1 MTTVLVDVR
10 FAGTFTSAKEYTPA
24 TGEVGAVRRLTGDEV
39 IRPGHGL
46 LLDGDGQGVAVAVEP
61 PGRGLAVEVRLV
73 PQGETAERVLL
84 LVTGQEPVEVTEGV
98 TVSGG
103 DVVVSGLAGVLS
115 RIRVVAFDGRFDP
128 STLNGG
134 RAHRATPADGP
145 AEPGWRVPI
154 GNGDDVVARA
164 ALVRPT
170 ERQLA
175 WQALERT
182 AFLHFGVNTFT
193 GLEWGYGDE
202 DPDAFQPEDLD
213 TDQWARELKAAGFT
227 LAILTVKHHDGF
239 VLYPS
244 ALTRH
249 CVASSSWRGGKGDV
263 LREFADSMRAHGL
276 KVGVYISPAD
286 EHEPTYANGSP
297 RTPRR
302 IGDLTLPST
311 DYGGYMLG
319 QLHEVLT
326 GYGPIDE
333 VWFDGSQG
341 RIPAGHVEEYDFDS
355 WYALIRRLA
364 PEAAIA
370 NCGPDVRWVGNE
382 SGLAREDEWNVV
394 PVTVERERVDV
405 ARYDAPDLG
414 GRDFLARAEGDFLQW
429 WPAEVDVSIRPGWFY
444 HAEQEPKSA
453 DELMT
458 IYNESVGR
466 GAVLLL
472 NVPPD
477 RRGRLADADV
487 AVLREWSA
495 RIDRDFA
502 RDLAEGA
509 ARTADGDGV
518 VLDLGGPA
526 RIQRIVLAED
536 LRHGQLVE
544 SLLVEAEEAAGW
556 RRIAACGTVGAKR
569 VITLPAPVEAA
580 RFRVRVL
587 RSRAPFHLK
596 AVRLFA

>member
-1 MTTVLVDVR
+1 MLN
-10 FAGTFTSAKEYTPA
+10 G
-24 TGEVGAVRRLTGDEV
+24 
-39 IRPGHGL
+39 GHGP
-46 LLDGDGQGVAVAVEP
+46 A
-61 PGRGLAVEVRLV
+61 
-73 PQGETAERVLL
+73 
-84 LVTGQEPVEVTEGV
+84 
-98 TVSGG
+98 
-103 DVVVSGLAGVLS
+103 
-115 RIRVVAFDGRFDP
+115 
-128 STLNGG
+128 TLNGG
-134 RAHRATPADGP
+134 HRPAAARRAATGGP

-154 GNGDDVVARA
+154 GGGDDVVARA

-202 DPDAFQPEDLD
+202 DPDLFQPEDLD

-249 CVASSSWRGGKGDV
+249 SVASSSWRGGAGDV

-276 KVGVYISPAD
+276 KVGVYVSPAD

-302 IGDLTLPST
+302 VGGLTLPAT
-311 DYGGYMLG
+311 DYGAYMLG

-341 RIPAGHVEEYDFDS
+341 RIPAGQVEEYDFDS
-355 WYALIRRLA
+355 WYALIRHLA
-364 PEAAIA
+364 PDAAIA

-382 SGLAREDEWNVV
+382 SGLARENEWNVV
-394 PVTVERERVDV
+394 PVTVARERVDV
-405 ARYDAPDLG
+405 TRYDAPDLG
-414 GRDFLARAEGDFLQW
+414 GRDFLSTADGDFLQW
-429 WPAEVDVSIRPGWFY
+429 WPAEVDVSIRPGWFH

-458 IYNESVGR
+458 IYHESVGR

-502 RDLAEGA
+502 VDLADGA
-509 ARTADGDGV
+509 IRTTGGDGV
-518 VLDLGGPA
+518 TLDLGDLA
-526 RIQRIVLAED
+526 RVERIVLAED
-536 LRHGQLVE
+536 LRHGQLIE
-544 SLLVEAEEAAGW
+544 SLLVEAEEPDGW

-569 VITLPAPVEAA
+569 VITLPAPVESR

-587 RSRAPFHLK
+587 ESRAPFHL
-596 AVRLFA
+596 AEFRLFR

>member
-10 FAGTFTSAKEYTPA
+10 FAGTFTAEERYTPA
-24 TGEVGAVRRLTGDEV
+24 TGEVGALRRLTGREV
-39 IRPGHGL
+39 IRPGRGL
-46 LLDGDGQGVAVAVEP
+46 LLGGGDEGVAAAIEP
-61 PGRGLAVEVRLV
+61 DGRALAVEARFI
-73 PQGETAERVLL
+73 PHGRTAERVLL
-84 LVTGQEPVEVTEGV
+84 LTPEQDPPDGV
-98 TVSGG
+98 RVSGG
-103 DVVVSGLAGVLS
+103 EVVVSGLAGLLL
-115 RIRVVAFDGRFDP
+115 RLRVVAFTGAFDP
-128 STLNGG
+128 SLL
-134 RAHRATPADGP
+134 
-145 AEPGWRVPI
+145 EESSPGWRVPI
-154 GNGDDVVARA
+154 GPGDDVVARA
-164 ALVRPT
+164 ALVRPA

-202 DPDAFQPEDLD
+202 NPDLFQPEDLD
-213 TDQWARELKAAGFT
+213 TDQWARALKAAGFT

-249 CVASSSWRGGKGDV
+249 SVASSSWRGGEGDV

-286 EHEPTYANGSP
+286 EHEPSYANGSA

-302 IGDLTLPST
+302 IGALTLPAT
-311 DYGGYMLG
+311 DYGAYMLG

-341 RIPAGHVEEYDFDS
+341 RIPAGQVEDYDLDS
-355 WYALIRRLA
+355 WYALIRHLA
-364 PEAAIA
+364 PDAVIA

-382 SGLAREDEWNVV
+382 NGLARPDEWNVV
-394 PVTVERERVDV
+394 PVTVERGRVDV
-405 ARYDAPDLG
+405 AQYDAPDLG
-414 GRDFLARAEGDFLQW
+414 GRDFLARTAGEVLQW
-429 WPAEVDVSIRPGWFY
+429 WPAEVDVSIRPGWFF
-444 HAEQEPKSA
+444 HAEQEPKSV

-458 IYNESVGR
+458 IYYESVGR

-477 RRGRLADADV
+477 RRGRLAEADV

-495 RIDRDFA
+495 RIDREVGH
-502 RDLAEGA
+502 DLAA
-509 ARTADGDGV
+509 TAVRTVHGDGLT
-518 VLDLGGPA
+518 LDLGSA
-526 RIQRIVLAED
+526 VRVERVMLAED
-536 LRHGQLVE
+536 LRHGQLIE
-544 SLLVEAEEAAGW
+544 SLVIEAEEAGGW
-556 RRIAACGTVGAKR
+556 RRVAACGTVGAKR
-569 VITLPAPVEAA
+569 ILALPAPAEAR
-580 RFRVRVL
+580 RFRARVL
-587 RSRAPFHLK
+587 RSRAPFRLREF
-596 AVRLFA
+596 RLFASPPPGQS